1 MTRIEITT
9 GGAPTS
15 VPDSAAFA
23 KHLHLLLS
31 AASSEMY
38 ATVDAAEDD
47 AIVYPYGVYETDF
60 EAFGDD
66 QRSEGVYLDIDLYD
80 RSGSY
85 ANLYA
90 LDAELRYILDKQ
102 RIVTQDYWFMIKWN
116 RSNKVP
122 SEERGLLRIAAQ
134 FYIKAESRKKVLK

>member
-1 MTRIEITT
+1 MTDRIVIQ
-9 GGAPTS
+9 GGSPTS
-15 VPDSAAFA
+15 VSNLEAMA

-31 AASSEMY
+31 AAGDMY
-38 ATVDAAEDD
+38 TTINRLEDEN
-47 AIVYPYGVYETDF
+47 IVYPYGVYDTDV

-66 QRSEGVYLDIDLYD
+66 QRSEGIYLDIELYD

-85 ANLYA
+85 SSLYA
-90 LDAELRYILDKQ
+90 LENELRQILDKT

-122 SEERGLLRIAAQ
+122 SEERGLLRLAVQ
-134 FYIKAESRKKVLK
+134 YYIKAESRKKVLK